1 LLPLRLSFIA
11 LAVYFFFL
19 CPGVIRAYIFSSVSL
34 LVTHKQKP
42 AVGRFLF
49 LLTFGAPRAANQQQL
64 PPPPTDTRES
74 NSRHSVGSMETV
86 LFSFIKAVA
95 AAAAAAAK
103 WPAKLMYYWDPDLK
117 FIAVLESLS
126 LLCMRIAWLSEMQSA
141 RLIFTCADKIF
152 PWSLSRTRG
161 CVIYIA
167 FQSCFVTFFLTNED
181 RFLYALSNKR
191 MQSYLDSHLIALH
204 FLS

>member
-1 LLPLRLSFIA
+1 LLPLYDSLLLHWPFIS
-11 LAVYFFFL
+11 FFL
-19 CPGVIRAYIFSSVSL
+19 CPGAIRAYIFSSVSL

-103 WPAKLMYYWDPDLK
+103 WPAKLMYY
-117 FIAVLESLS
+117 
-126 LLCMRIAWLSEMQSA
+126 
-141 RLIFTCADKIF
+141 
-152 PWSLSRTRG
+152 
-161 CVIYIA
+161 
-167 FQSCFVTFFLTNED
+167 
-181 RFLYALSNKR
+181 
-191 MQSYLDSHLIALH
+191 
-204 FLS
+204 